1 MVIGRQGLLA
11 TDQPNVDMI
20 VRKHISAMLC
30 RPAPDEEMTKDMIMK
45 QYVTSSYSPFFL
57 ILIPFSVRIAPPLST
72 WDPPES
78 PSWRSKSN
86 RFARRDISKATRAAE
101 YWASDVDEY
110 ALPSDSFAPSPSSPY
125 TTSFTRINS
134 GLPRPP
140 TALPVATQKKAP
152 PPPVKSANRYI
163 PPTMPFTFN
172 TKEEKKEETSLDSLM
187 TGGNKSLEMMAGLG
201 LPADLPPIS
210 VGPSASAGGG
220 LAGRGSLELARG
232 KKRLGMGRPT
242 PWGNKKPREN

>member
-1 MVIGRQGLLA
+1 M
-11 TDQPNVDMI
+11 
-20 VRKHISAMLC
+20 RKHISAMLC

-78 PSWRSKSN
+78 SSWRSKSN